1 MKFNNYSHARIFLI
15 INCFLLIITFL
26 YLFFLIV
33 FYNISEILLMI
44 ISLTFI
50 VIWLI
55 NNLIFTNKIEIDS
68 TSEVLSIIISHPFMK
83 KHIHNSKMLT
93 EFPKQ
98 RLVKYKIKRTLFKTN
113 LKISFRRGEMY
124 KPGLHNQSFKFYRL
138 NNAQQLCLESELT
151 KIINQNNEFI

>member
-1 MKFNNYSHARIFLI
+1 MKFNNYSHARTFLI
-15 INCFLLIITFL
+15 INCFLIIVTFL

-44 ISLTFI
+44 ISLTLI
-50 VIWLI
+50 IIWLI

-124 KPGLHNQSFKFYRL
+124 MSSFHNQSFKFYRL

>member
-1 MKFNNYSHARIFLI
+1 
-15 INCFLLIITFL
+15 
-26 YLFFLIV
+26 
-33 FYNISEILLMI
+33 MI
-44 ISLTFI
+44 ISLTLI
-50 VIWLI
+50 IIWLM

-124 KPGLHNQSFKFYRL
+124 KSGFHNQSFKFYRL

>member
-1 MKFNNYSHARIFLI
+1 MKFNNYSHARTFLI
-15 INCFLLIITFL
+15 INCFLLIVTFL

-44 ISLTFI
+44 ISLTLI
-50 VIWLI
+50 IIWLI

-83 KHIHNSKMLT
+83 KHIHHSKMLT
-93 EFPKQ
+93 EFPKK
-98 RLVKYKIKRTLFKTN
+98 RLVKYKMKRTLFKTN

-124 KPGLHNQSFKFYRL
+124 KSSFHNQSFKFYRL